1 MLSRFRFAS
10 SLGFALAV
18 LASSAAH
25 AAGACP
31 PVSRASE
38 RGKLQQLLASNG
50 VAESERTFLL
60 AGADRR
66 LEQIPSSALNA
77 DGAICGISV
86 VRAYVLSCMNA
97 TLGEPLRAMPADKA
111 SGKALWGRAGLSA
124 RGAVFIGMFE
134 ACRGGA
140 AEAFLSR

>member
-1 MLSRFRFAS
+1 MLSRFRFAL
-10 SLGFALAV
+10 SLVVALA
-18 LASSAAH
+18 LFASGAAH

-38 RGKLQQLLASNG
+38 RGKLLQLLASNG

-66 LEQIPSSALNA
+66 IEQIPSSALDA
-77 DGAICGISV
+77 DGALCGISV
-86 VRAYVLSCMNA
+86 VRAYVLGCMNA

-140 AEAFLSR
+140 MEAFLSR

>member
-1 MLSRFRFAS
+1 MPHAISFQIRLEPWICAGRSRLQR
-10 SLGFALAV
+10 
-18 LASSAAH
+18 
-25 AAGACP
+25 GACRGRLP
-31 PVSRASE
+31 SR
-38 RGKLQQLLASNG
+38 QPG
-50 VAESERTFLL
+50 VRTRQAATAACIQAESERTFLL

-66 LEQIPSSALNA
+66 IEQIPSSALNA

>member
-1 MLSRFRFAS
+1 MPSRFRFAS

-25 AAGACP
+25 AAGSCP

-60 AGADRR
+60 AGAEQR

>member
-1 MLSRFRFAS
+1 MPSRQPGVRTPQ
-10 SLGFALAV
+10 
-18 LASSAAH
+18 AAT
-25 AAGACP
+25 AACIQA
-31 PVSRASE
+31 E
-38 RGKLQQLLASNG
+38 R
-50 VAESERTFLL
+50 ERTFLL

-66 LEQIPSSALNA
+66 IEQIPSSALDA

-86 VRAYVLSCMNA
+86 VRAYVLGCMNA

-140 AEAFLSR
+140 TEAFLSR

>member
-1 MLSRFRFAS
+1 M
-10 SLGFALAV
+10 
-18 LASSAAH
+18 
-25 AAGACP
+25 
-31 PVSRASE
+31 
-38 RGKLQQLLASNG
+38 
-50 VAESERTFLL
+50 
-60 AGADRR
+60 
-66 LEQIPSSALNA
+66 
-77 DGAICGISV
+77 CGISV
-86 VRAYVLSCMNA
+86 VRAYVLGCMNA

>member
-1 MLSRFRFAS
+1 MPSHFRFAS

-25 AAGACP
+25 AAGSCP

-60 AGADRR
+60 AGAEQR

>member
-1 MLSRFRFAS
+1 
-10 SLGFALAV
+10 
-18 LASSAAH
+18 
-25 AAGACP
+25 
-31 PVSRASE
+31 
-38 RGKLQQLLASNG
+38 
-50 VAESERTFLL
+50 
-60 AGADRR
+60 
-66 LEQIPSSALNA
+66 
-77 DGAICGISV
+77 
-86 VRAYVLSCMNA
+86 MNA